1 MVIYIL
7 LSSSVDPSSSILYF
21 FSIKGGFPLSEK
33 YFIVEV
39 FRLIS
44 FELSCRINQ
53 LYNPIYLTAHNS
65 KVEIHSLTDHANELE
80 LCHMLLEYIR
90 LCLIYGFM
98 RNKKVNYIL

>member
-44 FELSCRINQ
+44 FDLSCRINQ
-53 LYNPIYLTAHNS
+53 LYNPTYL
-65 KVEIHSLTDHANELE
+65 EIHSLTDHANELE